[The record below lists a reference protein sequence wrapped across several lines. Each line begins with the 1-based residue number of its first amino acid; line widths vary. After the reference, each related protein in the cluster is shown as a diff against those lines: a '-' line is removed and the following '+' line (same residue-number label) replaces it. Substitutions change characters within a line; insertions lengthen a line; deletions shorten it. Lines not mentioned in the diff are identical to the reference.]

1 MQRKKVHWLI
11 LVNNVN
17 NNTRN
22 QYIIIICLFF
32 LNNCTVSH
40 QTKTII
46 ENETCKL
53 QEVNGKTFLICDEN
67 NNLKVFIKKAHITK
81 KLKNCKKT
89 KFALEKKDSSKNY
102 TSIVCKTKFG
112 YEIVK

>member
-1 MQRKKVHWLI
+1 MQNFKVYLLI
-11 LVNNVN
+11 F
-17 NNTRN
+17 
-22 QYIIIICLFF
+22 CLTF
-32 LNNCTVSH
+32 LTKCTSYE
-40 QTKTII
+40 TATII

-81 KLKNCKKT
+81 ELKNCKKT
-89 KFALEKKDSSKNY
+89 NFALEKKDNSKKY
-102 TSIVCKTKFG
+102 TSIICKTKFG

>member
-1 MQRKKVHWLI
+1 VQRKKVHWLI
-11 LVNNVN
+11 LVNNLN

-32 LNNCTVSH
+32 LNNCTVSYE
-40 QTKTII
+40 TKTII
-46 ENETCKL
+46 ENEACKL

-67 NNLKVFIKKAHITK
+67 NNLKVFIKKAHVTK
-81 KLKNCKKT
+81 ELKNCKKT
-89 KFALEKKDSSKNY
+89 NFTLEKKDNSKKY